1 MDDHSTWFHLL
12 PLYKNVEVWS
22 QEYLRRESL
31 PFGADDFLTGL
42 IGKSHFTL
50 AHVWIA
56 MFTASLLLI
65 GALIYMK
72 KTSKD
77 AKDRLIPEKK
87 LGVRNLFELIMETTL
102 GLSELVMGR
111 KKAEATFPL
120 IGALVF
126 FILVNN
132 LIGLVPGFLPATD
145 TLKTNFGL
153 SLLVFFVYH
162 VMGVKAQG
170 LAYFKHFLGP
180 IIKWYAI
187 PLMGMMLLIEI
198 ISHVARIFS
207 LALRLMG
214 NMAADH
220 KVVAAFF
227 VLVPLFVPLP
237 FMLLGI
243 LVCIVQ
249 TVVFTLLT
257 MVYIDLAVAHEE
269 H

>member
-12 PLYKNVEVWS
+12 PGYKNLELWA
-22 QEYLRRESL
+22 QHYLQREE
-31 PFGADDFLTGL
+31 FLVGL

-56 MFTASLLLI
+56 LFTGSLIAI

-72 KTSKD
+72 RTSKD
-77 AKDRLIPEKK
+77 NEERLVPEKK
-87 LGVRNLFELIMETTL
+87 FSVRNVFEMIMEATF
-102 GLSELVMGR
+102 GMAEQVMGR

-126 FILVNN
+126 FIMINN

-153 SLLVFFVYH
+153 SLLVFCVYH
-162 VMGVKAQG
+162 VMGVKANG
-170 LAYFKHFLGP
+170 IGYFKHFLGP
-180 IIKWYAI
+180 IVKWYAL
-187 PLMGMMLLIEI
+187 PLMVMMVVIEI

-227 VLVPLFVPLP
+227 VLVPLLVPLP

-243 LVCIVQ
+243 LVCVVQ
-249 TVVFTLLT
+249 TLVFALLT
-257 MVYIDLAVAHEE
+257 MVYIDLATAHEE

>member
-12 PLYKNVEVWS
+12 PGYKNLEIWA
-22 QEYLRRESL
+22 EHLFRRDE
-31 PFGADDFLTGL
+31 FLVGL

-50 AHVWIA
+50 AHVFIA
-56 MFTASLLLI
+56 VFTALVLLI
-65 GALIYMK
+65 GAVIYMK

-77 AKDRLIPEKK
+77 AKDRLVPERKF
-87 LGVRNLFELIMETTL
+87 GVRNIFELIMETTL
-102 GLSELVMGR
+102 GMAEQVMGR

-126 FILVNN
+126 FIMINN

-153 SLLVFFVYH
+153 SLLVFCVYH
-162 VMGVKAQG
+162 VMGVKEHG
-170 LAYFKHFLGP
+170 LAYFKHFFGP
-180 IIKWYAI
+180 IIKWYAL
-187 PLMGMMLLIEI
+187 PLMLMMFVIEL
-198 ISHVARIFS
+198 ISHIARIFS

-227 VLVPLFVPLP
+227 VLVPLFVPIP

-243 LVCIVQ
+243 LVCTVQ
-249 TVVFTLLT
+249 TLVFTLLT
-257 MVYIDLAVAHEE
+257 MVYIDLAVANEE

>member
-12 PLYKNVEVWS
+12 PGYKNLEVWA
-22 QEYLRRESL
+22 QHYLQR
-31 PFGADDFLTGL
+31 DDMLVGL

-56 MFTASLLLI
+56 LFTGSLIAI

-72 KTSKD
+72 RTSKD
-77 AKDRLIPEKK
+77 NDERLVPEKK
-87 LGVRNLFELIMETTL
+87 FGVRNVFEMIMEATF
-102 GLSELVMGR
+102 GMAEQVMGH
-111 KKAEATFPL
+111 KKAVATFPL

-126 FILVNN
+126 FILINN

-153 SLLVFFVYH
+153 SLLVFCVYH
-162 VMGVKAQG
+162 AMGVKANG
-170 LAYFKHFLGP
+170 IAYFKHFLGP

-187 PLMGMMLLIEI
+187 PLMGMMLVIEI

-227 VLVPLFVPLP
+227 VLVPLLVPLP

-243 LVCIVQ
+243 LVCVVQ
-249 TVVFTLLT
+249 TLVFALLT
-257 MVYIDLAVAHEE
+257 MVYIDLATAHEE

>member
-1 MDDHSTWFHLL
+1 MDSHSTWFHLI
-12 PLYKNVEVWS
+12 PLYQNIETWS
-22 QEYLRRESL
+22 KHYLERKS
-31 PFGADDFLTGL
+31 FLVGL
-42 IGKSHFTL
+42 IGESHYTL
-50 AHVWIA
+50 AHVVIA
-56 MFTASLLLI
+56 SFTATLMIL
-65 GALIYMK
+65 GALYYAK
-72 KTSKD
+72 KTSKE
-77 AKDRLIPEKK
+77 AKDRLVPEKK
-87 LGVRNLFELIMETTL
+87 FGVRNLFELIMETTL
-102 GLSELVMGR
+102 GMAEGVMGR

-126 FILVNN
+126 FILANN

-153 SLLVFFVYH
+153 SLLVFCVYN
-162 VMGVKAQG
+162 VMGVKAHG
-170 LAYFKHFLGP
+170 IGYFKHFLGP
-180 IIKWYAI
+180 IVKWYAL
-187 PLMGMMLLIEI
+187 PLMAMMLVIEL

-227 VLVPLFVPLP
+227 ALVPLLVPLP

-243 LVCIVQ
+243 LVCVVQ
-249 TVVFTLLT
+249 TLVFTLLT

>member
-1 MDDHSTWFHLL
+1 MDDHSTWFHLI
-12 PLYKNVEVWS
+12 PQYKHLELWS
-22 QEYLRRESL
+22 EQFLSRQGFL
-31 PFGADDFLTGL
+31 VDF
-42 IGKSHFTL
+42 IGKSHYTL
-50 AHVWIA
+50 AHVFIA
-56 MFTASLLLI
+56 TFTATLLLI
-65 GALIYMK
+65 GAMIYMK

-87 LGVRNLFELIMETTL
+87 FSVRNFFELIMEMTL
-102 GLSELVMGR
+102 SMSEQVMGR

-120 IGALVF
+120 IGTLVF
-126 FILVNN
+126 FIMVNN

-153 SLLVFFVYH
+153 SLLVFCVYH
-162 VMGVKAQG
+162 AMGVKANG
-170 LAYFKHFLGP
+170 IAYFKHFLGP

-187 PLMGMMLLIEI
+187 PLMGMMLVIEI

-227 VLVPLFVPLP
+227 VLVPLLVPLP

-243 LVCIVQ
+243 LVCVVQ
-249 TVVFTLLT
+249 TLVFALLT
-257 MVYIDLAVAHEE
+257 MVYIDLATAHEE

>member
-12 PLYKNVEVWS
+12 PIYKNIEVWS
-22 QEYLRRESL
+22 QEYLQRES
-31 PFGADDFLTGL
+31 FLVGL
-42 IGKSHFTL
+42 TGKSHFTL

-56 MFTASLLLI
+56 LFTISQLAI

-77 AKDRLIPEKK
+77 NEDRLIPEKK
-87 LGVRNLFELIMETTL
+87 FGIRNLFELIMETTL
-102 GLSELVMGR
+102 GMAEQVMGR

-126 FILVNN
+126 FIMINN

-162 VMGVKAQG
+162 IMGVKANG

-180 IIKWYAI
+180 IVKWYAL
-187 PLMGMMLLIEI
+187 PLMLMMLGIEV
-198 ISHVARIFS
+198 ISHIARIFS

-227 VLVPLFVPLP
+227 VLVPLLVPLP

-249 TVVFTLLT
+249 TLVFSLLT
-257 MVYIDLAVAHEE
+257 MVYIDLATAHEE